1 MTTNKSTQLASSENL
16 DSYSHKRTGG
26 LEFVAEELFSIQT
39 GGFSSSGFSF
49 TDNDMSSSD
58 LHTQL
63 MEFSS
68 FSSSKESRSLAAP
81 LDCFPFDVGQDVDW
95 SLLEGDQ
102 WFEHSLKAPGLMT
115 RSVSDPFDLNA
126 FDSHG
131 FQSGYRQAGH
141 ETDVGVEFGSPLHV
155 PEKTPSST
163 ECSASPT
170 VIPQSKALGLCSKN
184 NIGLLSDDQCWHAVS
199 VRSRAAD
206 QLFVYGVQSTK
217 IYCRP
222 SCPSRRP
229 SRRHARFFLFPG
241 AIDAAEKA
249 NFRACKRCKPKT
261 IGVANAGVLG
271 VGSAL
276 EKIAGEINWQ
286 ASTPSEQREDST
298 LETLAKAAGLSTFHF
313 HRLFK
318 TITRMTPG
326 EYMNACHSL
335 ALQDALGKNHG
346 KDSRTEAEDLFSR
359 EEYSR
364 WSARTARKA
373 LGGIS
378 PAAYAQGAKE
388 VSIEYTRSDTAFGRM
403 CVAWSKKNRTS
414 CCCEGECSAGAR
426 IHALLFGEDSEDR
439 TRERFPLAKASNEQG
454 QWLRE
459 CVQILEA
466 EGKDRETE
474 LPAGAVPL
482 LRRAKVW
489 LNLVHDSMMGEKLE
503 GRCTQERLLPAEA
516 KVDGNSGGFETP
528 VGVPLLECQ
537 MR

>member
-1 MTTNKSTQLASSENL
+1 
-16 DSYSHKRTGG
+16 
-26 LEFVAEELFSIQT
+26 
-39 GGFSSSGFSF
+39 
-49 TDNDMSSSD
+49 MSSSD
-58 LHTQL
+58 PHTQL
-63 MEFSS
+63 IEFSS
-68 FSSSKESRSLAAP
+68 FPSSEESRTAQ
-81 LDCFPFDVGQDVDW
+81 LDFCDSFPFDVGQHGDW
-95 SLLEGDQ
+95 SMLEGDQ
-102 WFEHSLKAPGLMT
+102 WFEPDA
-115 RSVSDPFDLNA
+115 FDLDA

-141 ETDVGVEFGSPLHV
+141 ETDVRVEFGSPLHV
-155 PEKTPSST
+155 QGKTPSST
-163 ECSASPT
+163 ECSTPSTVVSPT
-170 VIPQSKALGLCSKN
+170 KAPGLYSK
-184 NIGLLSDDQCWHAVS
+184 IHIDLLSDDQCWHAVS

-241 AIDAAEKA
+241 AIDTAEKA
-249 NFRACKRCKPKT
+249 KFRACKRCKPKT

-276 EKIAGEINWQ
+276 EKIAGEISWQ
-286 ASTPSEQREDST
+286 AGTPSEQREEST
-298 LETLAKAAGLSTFHF
+298 LEALAKAAGLSTFHF

-346 KDSRTEAEDLFSR
+346 KDSRSEAEDLFSR
-359 EEYSR
+359 EEFSR
-364 WSARTARKA
+364 WSVRTARKA

-378 PAAYAQGAKE
+378 PAAYAQGAKG
-388 VSIEYTRSDTAFGRM
+388 VSIEYTLSDTAFGRI
-403 CVAWSKKNRTS
+403 CVAWSKKNGTS
-414 CCCEGECSAGAR
+414 CCCEGEWSAGAR
-426 IHALLFGEDSEDR
+426 VHALLFGEDSEER
-439 TRERFPLAKASNEQG
+439 TRERFPLAKASDEHG

-459 CVQILEA
+459 CVKIIEV

-489 LNLVHDSMMGEKLE
+489 LKLVHDSMMGGKVE
-503 GRCTQERLLPAEA
+503 GRCTQEGLFSAKARL
-516 KVDGNSGGFETP
+516 DGNSGDFTTP
-528 VGVPLLECQ
+528 VGVPLLKCQ
-537 MR
+537 VR